1 MTEIQQKGER
11 IIKAEKAAKIFN
23 ADELNLRQGK
33 IVKSLFVNDRID
45 NEECQRLCGSI
56 KRTATRDLSG
66 LVSKDILEKKGEK
79 KGTYYVFSPRAVSK
93 IRDIKGQ
100 G

>member
-1 MTEIQQKGER
+1 MKEIQERGELLIR
-11 IIKAEKAAKIFN
+11 AEKVSKIF
-23 ADELNLRQGK
+23 AHEALNRRQEK
-33 IVKSLFVNDRID
+33 IVRHIFVHDRID

-56 KRTATRDLSG
+56 KRTATRDLTG
-66 LVSKDILEKKGEK
+66 LVQKDILGKKGEK
-79 KGTYYVFSPRAVSK
+79 KGTYYVFSPNSAQK